1 MKRLLVALLLAGCA
15 TARYEPPHDTRRELE
30 ASRQQL
36 ARDEQALAGTQAEGR
51 PVDCARATKLGD
63 NICMLSERICALVD
77 RLPRDPAN
85 TAQCTDA
92 RARCAAARERVK
104 TACPK

>member
-1 MKRLLVALLLAGCA
+1 MKRLLLALTLAGCA
-15 TARYEPPHDTRRELE
+15 APYPRPDDSRRELQ
-30 ASRQQL
+30 AARQQL

-51 PVDCARATKLGD
+51 PVDCPRAHQLAD
-63 NICMLSERICALVD
+63 NICMLSARICVLVEG
-77 RLPRDPAN
+77 LPRDPAN

-104 TACPK
+104 AACPK